1 MFNEKNI
8 TNALTQ
14 LMAWYAEDEPA
25 IMEPCEIEEDSS
37 CDIRFDDLYLHDVCM
52 ALMNQVQT
60 VYQYEVMGNG
70 VVGFKYRGKD
80 LFGLRACKVFEELLS
95 SNSSAS
101 TVNHF
106 MELWLLED
114 MSFAVVEN
122 INVNMP
128 HMGSEHYSSDYRTI
142 KCIVEDASDLPFD
155 PYEILEELSELSEDV
170 YGNQAIIYAM

>member
-8 TNALTQ
+8 NHALTH
-14 LMAWYAEDEPA
+14 LMTWYAQEEPE
-25 IMEPCEIEEDSS
+25 IMESCEPEDDQS
-37 CDIRFDDLYLHDVCM
+37 CNICFDDLYLPDICM
-52 ALMNQVQT
+52 VLMNRVQT
-60 VYQYEVMGNG
+60 VYQYEIMGDE

-80 LFGLRACKVFEELLS
+80 LFGQRACKVFEELFS
-95 SNSSAS
+95 SSSSAS

-128 HMGSEHYSSDYRTI
+128 HTGNNHYSSDYRTV
-142 KCIVEDASDLPFD
+142 KCIVEDVSDLPFD
-155 PYEILEELSELSEDV
+155 PYEILEELFDMGEDR
-170 YGNQAIIYAM
+170 YENQAIIYAM